1 MGSKGP
7 AREGMKLAKEAQV
20 LTERMQDGVITAPA
34 PTGGVQGGAQAVQF
48 QKKFNARDKF
58 DDEMNTKMQ
67 LMDDTGMTPFGQVY
81 YDDKV
86 GRWLERKAAVSEAAN
101 FDAYFNREFNK
112 NDLASR
118 QWAQQIHPDFY
129 KAREDEMN
137 ERAEIVLRLK
147 KIQLRGPQDKQDL
160 YMLWLIE
167 SGRVELP
174 EDWDVIGPSYH
185 GTKISGAAK
194 RANESNYNKGLIRM
208 PLFLTNSQR
217 AVRANEAN
225 TYGAW
230 GSPVEANNYFS
241 EGEPPLVLPTNNV
254 PLSKHGA
261 GEAGRT
267 MGFNFQNFLKQGQQ

>member
-1 MGSKGP
+1 MAST
-7 AREGMKLAKEAQV
+7 EGMKLAKEAQV
-20 LTERMQDGVITAPA
+20 MTERMRDGVITAPA
-34 PTGGVQGGAQAVQF
+34 PTDQVQGGAQAVQF
-48 QKKFNARDKF
+48 QKKFAGKDKF

-67 LMDDTGMTPFGQVY
+67 LMDETGMTPFGQVY

-101 FDAYFNREFNK
+101 FDSYFNREFNK

-167 SGRVELP
+167 SGRVQLP
-174 EDWDVIGPSYH
+174 PDWDTIGPAYH
-185 GTKISGAAK
+185 GTTITPAVQKE
-194 RANESNYNKGLIRM
+194 NERRYNQGLIRM
-208 PLFLTNSQR
+208 PLFLTNLQR
-217 AVRANEAN
+217 ADRASGNAGA
-225 TYGAW
+225 GAW
-230 GSPVEANNYFS
+230 GDRTQARNYFN
-241 EGEPPLVLPTNNV
+241 EGEPPAVSADNNV

-261 GEAGRT
+261 GFAGRT
-267 MGFNFQNFLKQGQQ
+267 MGFNFQNFLRQGQ

>member
-1 MGSKGP
+1 MSAP
-7 AREGMKLAKEAQV
+7 REGMKLAKEAQV
-20 LTERMQDGVITAPA
+20 LTERMRDGVITAPA

-48 QKKFNARDKF
+48 QKKFDAKDKM
-58 DDEMNTKMQ
+58 DDEMNTKLQ
-67 LMDDTGMTPFGQVY
+67 LMDETGMTPFGQVY

-167 SGRVELP
+167 SGRVQLP
-174 EDWDVIGPSYH
+174 ADWDTIGPGYH
-185 GTKISGAAK
+185 ANSITPAAK
-194 RANESNYNKGLIRM
+194 AQNERRYNQGLIRM
-208 PLFLTNSQR
+208 PLFLTNVQR
-217 AVRANEAN
+217 THRAADNSA
-225 TYGAW
+225 YGAW
-230 GSPVEANNYFS
+230 GDRDQGINYFNG
-241 EGEPPLVLPTNNV
+241 GEPPNVNSNNNV

-261 GEAGRT
+261 GASGRT
-267 MGFNFQNFLKQGQQ
+267 LGFNFQNFLRQGQ